1 MSMSANGQPTSPFQ
15 QWQNFYPPY
24 AYEPKEDIQIIR
36 SINDAERNLT
46 AGHAGLSKDI
56 GQTGLGLRDAIE
68 RNSNAGIDATANVER
83 YMYSG
88 HAGITKDIHQTT
100 LGLRDA
106 IEKGTNL
113 SSNAIERTYG
123 QTATAVERNGATAV
137 NTSERVGSQLGSAVE
152 RGHGNIMTA
161 IEKVAG
167 ENRLTTTITAADN
180 RQSSAS
186 QARDL
191 AVAIERNGGN
201 AVSATQSGVGTLL
214 GTVERIAGEGR
225 MTTVTAQG
233 FLDSKITDV
242 RHSILT
248 DVNRTAN
255 DILSSNVQ
263 NLNVLT
269 KHVTDSAWETRNN
282 MTSGFSSVMVGQEKN
297 KYDITEKAS
306 DHYSSLMMEQQKM
319 GQFLASKSDNHF
331 AVTQME
337 ILKSKSDLASQAA
350 QNFAMTQLESQKL
363 SALVSAQMA
372 EAKYDALKNTQDLG
386 KQIAECC
393 CSLKEKNDE
402 IESNRLRDG
411 LAAANNDN
419 NMLKVLEQARQGSGP
434 LGQGILGAYGYPG
447 VGPYGPGFGPGYG
460 PGPNYSEG
468 ANVNIYERRG
478 RRGRHESRCRR
489 SRSRS
494 RSRSSER

>member
-1 MSMSANGQPTSPFQ
+1 MSANGQPTSPFQ

-24 AYEPKEDIQIIR
+24 AFMPDQETKVI
-36 SINDAERNLT
+36 DAVTNVERNLT
-46 AGHAGLSKDI
+46 A
-56 GQTGLGLRDAIE
+56 
-68 RNSNAGIDATANVER
+68 
-83 YMYSG
+83 G

-106 IEKGTNL
+106 IEKGTYLN
-113 SSNAIERTYG
+113 SNAIERTYG

-152 RGHGNIMTA
+152 RGHGYIMTA

-167 ENRLTTTITAADN
+167 ENRLTTTVTDAAS
-180 RQSSAS
+180 RQASADS
-186 QARDL
+186 ARDL
-191 AVAIERNGGN
+191 AIAIERNGANSVN
-201 AVSATQSGVGTLL
+201 ATSNASTTLL
-214 GTVERIAGEGR
+214 GSIERNAGEGR
-225 MTTVTAQG
+225 VTTVNAQG
-233 FLDSKITDV
+233 FLDAKLTDV
-242 RHSILT
+242 RHSILN
-248 DVNRTAN
+248 DVNRSAN
-255 DILSSNVQ
+255 DVLNSNVQ

-269 KHVTDSAWETRNN
+269 KHVTDSAWETRSNLSN
-282 MTSGFSSVMVGQEKN
+282 GFSAVMVSQEKN
-297 KYDITEKAS
+297 KYDLSEKAS
-306 DHYSSLMMEQQKM
+306 DHYSSMMLEQQKL

-337 ILKSKSDLASQAA
+337 ILKSKSELASLAA
-350 QNFAMTQLESQKL
+350 QQFAMTQLESQKL

-402 IESNRLRDG
+402 IESNRLRDT
-411 LAAANNDN
+411 LANANNDN

-447 VGPYGPGFGPGYG
+447 VGPYGAGFGPGYG

-478 RRGRHESRCRR
+478 RRHGHESRRGSRR

-494 RSRSSER
+494 CSSER

>member
-1 MSMSANGQPTSPFQ
+1 MSAPTNMMPTPPFQ
-15 QWQNFYPPY
+15 QWQNFAPPY
-24 AYEPKEDIQIIR
+24 AYDPREETEVLKAL
-36 SINDAERNLT
+36 NDAERNLT
-46 AGHAGLSKDI
+46 AS
-56 GQTGLGLRDAIE
+56 
-68 RNSNAGIDATANVER
+68 
-83 YMYSG
+83 

-106 IEKGTNL
+106 IEKGTYLN
-113 SSNAIERTYG
+113 SNSIERTSG
-123 QTATAVERNGATAV
+123 QTVSAVERN
-137 NTSERVGSQLGSAVE
+137 GSQLGSAVE
-152 RGHGNIMTA
+152 RGHGVIMTA

-167 ENRLTTTITAADN
+167 ENRLTTTVTDAAS
-180 RQSSAS
+180 RQASADS
-186 QARDL
+186 ARDL
-191 AVAIERNGGN
+191 AIAIERNGAN
-201 AVSATQSGVGTLL
+201 AVNATSNVSTTLL
-214 GTVERIAGEGR
+214 GSIERNAGEGR
-225 MTTVTAQG
+225 VTTVTAQG
-233 FLDSKITDV
+233 FLDAKLTDV
-242 RHSILT
+242 RHSILN
-248 DVNRTAN
+248 DVNRSAN
-255 DILSSNVQ
+255 DVLNSNVQ

-269 KHVTDSAWETRNN
+269 KHVTDSAWETRSNLSN
-282 MTSGFSSVMVGQEKN
+282 GFSAVMVGQERS
-297 KYDITEKAS
+297 KAELS
-306 DHYSSLMMEQQKM
+306 KQSADYYASLMLEQQKM
-319 GQFLASKSDNHF
+319 GQFITSKADNHF
-331 AVTQME
+331 AMTQME
-337 ILKSKSDLASQAA
+337 IMKSKSDLAAQAA
-350 QNFAMTQLESQKL
+350 QQFAMTQLESQKL

-447 VGPYGPGFGPGYG
+447 VGPYGPGYGYG

-478 RRGRHESRCRR
+478 RRHRRSHHDDSRCSSRSG

-494 RSRSSER
+494 R